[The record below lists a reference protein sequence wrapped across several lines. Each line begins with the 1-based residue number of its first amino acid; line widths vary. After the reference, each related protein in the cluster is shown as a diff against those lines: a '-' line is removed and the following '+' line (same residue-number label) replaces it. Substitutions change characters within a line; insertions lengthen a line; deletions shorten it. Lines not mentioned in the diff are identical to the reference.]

1 MNRTELPE
9 SRRNQSLMVP
19 PSCATLIAK
28 GVEVSPQ
35 VLSMVAVVDVE
46 VLVKRGMVLF
56 RQRAGS
62 VVFEKRALDVPVALR
77 KTKGA
82 LTDVALV
89 LALVALTSKCVTF
102 NMVLLEPNL
111 TLVGSDPNGNLA
123 GDVPLLGMVLLR
135 TLFTVE
141 FKAETPND
149 EFDALDSVLL

>member
-1 MNRTELPE
+1 
-9 SRRNQSLMVP
+9 MVP

-56 RQRAGS
+56 HQRAGS
-62 VVFEKRALDVPVALR
+62 VVFEKRALDVP
-77 KTKGA
+77 
-82 LTDVALV
+82 
-89 LALVALTSKCVTF
+89 VALTSKCVTF